1 MVDQVM
7 GEDDKEKAEVIR
19 LKEELIRLRQAAQN
33 IDQNGTGAGQAAS
46 Q

>member
-7 GEDDKEKAEVIR
+7 GEEEKEKAEVNR
-19 LKEELIRLRQAAQN
+19 MKEELIRLRQAVQN
-33 IDQNGTGAGQAAS
+33 NVQNGTEAGQTAS